1 MIIQTKVPGG
11 TKKSKAKV
19 PVSDLNLRR
28 AAKRL
33 LGASLV
39 CTEVSYIQRELGANA
54 TQEELDAHVV
64 AVRKLPWA
72 SIVAPE

>member
-1 MIIQTKVPGG
+1 MIVQTKIPIAK
-11 TKKSKAKV
+11 TKSKARV
-19 PVSDLNLRR
+19 PVSELNLRR
-28 AAKRL
+28 TANRL

-39 CTEVSYIQRELGANA
+39 STEVSYIQRELGANA